1 MEHRTGGAVWIRN
14 YLNMMTMSVTIVKRI
29 QSTTSSMRMVTD
41 IMAMSVV
48 SVVNYYKQDKENIM
62 KAYHN
67 KGFGMAFFVVFL
79 LLIPLPIL
87 GLWAVDGQDW
97 VDRFTTKYFSPW
109 QSECWENAKHER
121 VCKGDNNCKWFRNF
135 CNDGGTSSISDESR

>member
-1 MEHRTGGAVWIRN
+1 
-14 YLNMMTMSVTIVKRI
+14 
-29 QSTTSSMRMVTD
+29 MVTTLGRR
-41 IMAMSVV
+41 S
-48 SVVNYYKQDKENIM
+48 KKM

-97 VDRFTTKYFSPW
+97 VDRFTNKYFPKA
-109 QSECWENAKHER
+109 ECWENAKHER
-121 VCKGDNNCKWFRNF
+121 VCKSDNNCKFWRNF
-135 CNDGGTSSISDESR
+135 CDG